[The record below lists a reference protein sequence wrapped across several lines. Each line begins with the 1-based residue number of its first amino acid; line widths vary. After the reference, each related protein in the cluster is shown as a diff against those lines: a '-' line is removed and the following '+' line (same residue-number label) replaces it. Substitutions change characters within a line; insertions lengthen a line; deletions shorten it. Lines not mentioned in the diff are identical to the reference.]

1 MNSTEANNLASSVK
15 EVTKNRVQMHADAN
29 QSIEKTTN
37 STSSINKLYKTGNK
51 NYLIKAGMALLVFPE
66 PIVSDVLGTT
76 LIAAGAIQE
85 GIRRQSIFLDD
96 LPKAFK
102 SAMRDLHASKD
113 LI

>member
-1 MNSTEANNLASSVK
+1 MNPSEADNLASSVK
-15 EVTKNRVQMHADAN
+15 EVTRNRIQMHADAD
-29 QSIEKTTN
+29 QSIKKTTD
-37 STSSINKLYKTGNK
+37 STSSINKLQKSGNK

-66 PIVSDVLGTT
+66 PIISDVLGTT